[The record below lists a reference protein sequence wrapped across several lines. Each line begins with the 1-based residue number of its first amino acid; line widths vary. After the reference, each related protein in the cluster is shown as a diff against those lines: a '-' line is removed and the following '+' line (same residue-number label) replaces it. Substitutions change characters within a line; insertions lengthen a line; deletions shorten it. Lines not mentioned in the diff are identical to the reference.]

1 MSDQQPKKPQELII
15 YSNLAKRLIDGRKGD
30 KTINQY
36 PIYGLLQFAAKVNT
50 IWQSVKQDN
59 LYSRWLLIRIDDQ
72 FERTQQAL
80 TQYQQTLDALANDET
95 GLDYAPDQYEAT
107 TYPIRF
113 STPYAWIAMRQIKQ
127 FDTLFLRGKTL
138 NRVGL
143 LSSASVQQAT
153 RDQHRL
159 IAFGFQQVVT
169 QYQVFDLRLDEIHSD
184 SPVARQAR
192 EVMGDYF
199 PSKIASGE
207 KQPAFSPQ
215 VVSK

>member
-1 MSDQQPKKPQELII
+1 MSDQQLQNQQELII
-15 YSNLAKRLIDGRKGD
+15 YSNLAKRLIEGRKGD

-59 LYSRWLLIRIDDQ
+59 LYSRWLLISIDDQ
-72 FERTQQAL
+72 FERTQHAL

-95 GLDYAPDQYEAT
+95 GLSYEPDQYEAT

-113 STPYAWIAMRQIKQ
+113 STPYAWVAMRQIKQ
-127 FDTLFLRGKTL
+127 FDTLFLLGKKL

-143 LSSASVQQAT
+143 LTSTRFQKAT

-169 QYQVFDLRLDEIHSD
+169 QYQVFDLTPDEIHSD

-192 EVMGDYF
+192 EVMGNYF
-199 PSKIASGE
+199 PPKIASGE

-215 VVSK
+215 GSK

>member
-1 MSDQQPKKPQELII
+1 MRDQQTKKPQELII

-30 KTINQY
+30 KTTNQY

-50 IWQSVKQDN
+50 IWQSIKKGN

-72 FERTQQAL
+72 FERTQRAL

-153 RDQHRL
+153 RDQHRVHL
-159 IAFGFQQVVT
+159 HKGT
-169 QYQVFDLRLDEIHSD
+169 
-184 SPVARQAR
+184 
-192 EVMGDYF
+192 
-199 PSKIASGE
+199 
-207 KQPAFSPQ
+207 
-215 VVSK
+215 

>member
-1 MSDQQPKKPQELII
+1 MRDQQPQNQQELII

-30 KTINQY
+30 KTSNQY

-59 LYSRWLLIRIDDQ
+59 LYSRWLLIKIDDQ
-72 FERTQQAL
+72 FEQTQQVL
-80 TQYQQTLDALANDET
+80 THYQQILDALANDET
-95 GLDYAPDQYEAT
+95 GLSYEPDPYEAT
-107 TYPIRF
+107 PYPIRF

-127 FDTLFLRGKTL
+127 FDTLFLRGKKH

-143 LSSASVQQAT
+143 LSSASFQTAT

-159 IAFGFQQVVT
+159 IASGFQQVVT
-169 QYQVFDLRLDEIHSD
+169 QYQVFDLKPDEIHSD

-192 EVMGDYF
+192 DVMGSYF
-199 PSKIASGE
+199 PPKIASGE
-207 KQPAFSPQ
+207 IQPAFSPQ
-215 VVSK
+215 VSK